1 MQNLL
6 FILTI
11 LFLTSAVI
19 GFIANLVGLGGGIL
33 LVPFFIFYM
42 HLSPIESSG
51 LSLSTIVFSSTSGT
65 IKHLK
70 EKIINKKLFKILAGF
85 VISGVIIGS
94 IASNYVNVKDFKI
107 YFALMVITIGIFSLF
122 STNKQTKKAEK
133 IAESQPKNANG
144 NTTGSDNLQLPHP
157 KVTAVFSLIAGFFS
171 GFAGIGMGVIAG
183 TFLTAIE
190 QIPPRIAF
198 ATILAAMML
207 TSIIGVIIHFSYFKI
222 NGIILLYIASLAAGA
237 ITGSQLGS
245 ITPRI
250 LSSRILRLYQGW
262 IITGFGLI
270 MVLMRFIK

>member
-42 HLSPIESSG
+42 HLSPVESSG
-51 LSLSTIVFSSTSGT
+51 LSLSTIIFSSTSGT

-70 EKIINKKLFKILAGF
+70 EKIINKKLFKLLAGF
-85 VISGVIIGS
+85 VTSGVIIGS
-94 IASNYVNVKDFKI
+94 IASKYVNVSEFKI
-107 YFALMVITIGIFSLF
+107 FFAFIVVIIGIFSLY
-122 STNKQTKKAEK
+122 STNKQTKKTEN
-133 IAESQPKNANG
+133 IAANQPKNVDN
-144 NTTGSDNLQLPHP
+144 NTTGLGNLQLPHP
-157 KVTAVFSLIAGFFS
+157 KTTAVFSLIAGFFS

-183 TFLTAIE
+183 TFLTSIE

-198 ATILAAMML
+198 ATILAAMIL
-207 TSIIGVIIHFSYFKI
+207 TSVIGVTIHFSYFKI
-222 NGIILLYIASLAAGA
+222 NGIILSYIISLAAGA

-250 LSSRILRLYQGW
+250 LSSRTLRLYQGW
-262 IITGFGLI
+262 IITGFGLL
-270 MVLMRFIK
+270 MMAMRFIK